1 MRTRLYKLALC
12 GMIASIFA
20 CNKDVQPEIPAN
32 GNISKIN
39 FYSSSDV
46 LALYNMGGIGLF
58 IDSPVVKR
66 NGLIPFFNLS
76 ASPQK
81 KEYPT
86 VYSSMPSIVYTSF
99 RDGKHQFRFNYMV
112 PDTTTTMEGILPH
125 RMLIDSSISFDRGR
139 EMLCYLADK
148 PLVAEGQEP
157 AFQLLHVQLE
167 GTAQNDANTVSLY
180 ILHQAADAGLLRC
193 SSVLPDG
200 SLSTEKVPQSLAYG
214 QTTAAITFNTK
225 DASNGLF
232 GLRFYDATTGQELVN
247 TAIPANGGHAYILA
261 IQGFK
266 TAHQFKIPVS
276 VNQDKTVN
284 YSTKTVTANLRS
296 DLRQLW

>member
-1 MRTRLYKLALC
+1 MKTRLYKLALC
-12 GMIASIFA
+12 GMIASISA
-20 CNKDVQPEIPAN
+20 CNKEVQPAIPGN

-46 LALYNMGGIGLF
+46 LALYNMGSIGLF

-66 NGLIPFFNLS
+66 SGLIPFFNLS

-86 VYSSMPSIVYTSF
+86 VYSSIPSMVYTSI

-112 PDTTTTMEGILPH
+112 PDTTIGMDGVLPH
-125 RMLIDSSISFDRGR
+125 RMLIDSSISFDRGS
-139 EMLCYLADK
+139 ETLCYLADK
-148 PLVAEGQEP
+148 PLTAEGQEP
-157 AFQLLHVQLE
+157 AFQLLTVQLE
-167 GTAQNDANTVSLY
+167 DTGQNDANTVSLY
-180 ILHQAADAGLLRC
+180 ILHQAADAGLLRY

-200 SLSTEKVPQSLAYG
+200 SLSTAKDLAYG
-214 QTTAAITFNTK
+214 QTTTAITFNTK
-225 DASNGLF
+225 DASNGLL
-232 GLRFYDATTGQELVN
+232 GLRFYDAATGQELVN

-261 IQGFK
+261 IQGFR
-266 TAHQFKIPVS
+266 TAHQFRIPVS